1 MPPLPCT
8 LHSLSRIV
16 FHEKWSIL
24 AHFSSLGYFYIF
36 HGFSRRSIF
45 SGHIYIYIYIP
56 VANTVLFHD
65 EKKKISAATCR
76 PTQLCPLLIPLH
88 VSASGNKKIEKS
100 LHLRLRNSIYT
111 CNSSVRVSAIKNAS
125 LFPER
130 LDTIDSWKWSV
141 KKCNVVRES
150 NQENI
155 LLASFLF
162 QFK

>member
-1 MPPLPCT
+1 MKY
-8 LHSLSRIV
+8 SRS
-16 FHEKWSIL
+16 FFKSRL
-24 AHFSSLGYFYIF
+24 FLHFSRFLPSFYFFWPY
-36 HGFSRRSIF
+36 
-45 SGHIYIYIYIP
+45 IYIYIY
-56 VANTVLFHD
+56 TSSKYGSLSRR
-65 EKKKISAATCR
+65 KKKISAATCR

-130 LDTIDSWKWSV
+130 LTINSRKWSV
-141 KKCNVVRES
+141 KKCNVVWES

>member
-1 MPPLPCT
+1 MKY
-8 LHSLSRIV
+8 SRS
-16 FHEKWSIL
+16 FFKSRL
-24 AHFSSLGYFYIF
+24 FLHFSRFLPSFYFFWPY
-36 HGFSRRSIF
+36 
-45 SGHIYIYIYIP
+45 IYIYIY
-56 VANTVLFHD
+56 TSSKYGSLSRR
-65 EKKKISAATCR
+65 KKKISAATCR

-130 LDTIDSWKWSV
+130 LTINSRKWSV